1 MWAGVK
7 HIVALGRSGRTEGA
21 SSALTEA
28 LTEHGWA
35 AAVTLTKCDVAATED
50 MRAVLAPD
58 RRLGDGSLTSA
69 RHCRMHALSGRDAV
83 VVVMCCSSSMLL
95 SINFKE

>member
-1 MWAGVK
+1 MCAGVK
-7 HIVALGRSGRTEGA
+7 HIVALGRSGRAEGA

-35 AAVTLTKCDVAATED
+35 AAVTLTKCDVASTED

-58 RRLGDGSLTSA
+58 RRLGACLLELQA
-69 RHCRMHALSGRDAV
+69 RHCSVH
-83 VVVMCCSSSMLL
+83 LL
-95 SINFKE
+95 LL